1 MENSLGHAIKKRDR
15 HAAMVRL
22 PRHNSHYVYGAIQS
36 NITCSI
42 TAAVACLPFLAE
54 GSFIWRWLSSW
65 FGAWLVALP
74 IALLAAPVI
83 RRLTDLLTI
92 EEGEAHVDTT
102 K

>member
-1 MENSLGHAIKKRDR
+1 M
-15 HAAMVRL
+15 MVRV

-42 TAAVACLPFLAE
+42 TAAVASLPFLAE
-54 GSFIWRWLSSW
+54 GSFVLRWRSSW
-65 FGAWLVALP
+65 LCAWLVALP

-83 RRLTDLLTI
+83 RRLTDLLTS
-92 EEGEAHVDTT
+92 EEAGVHVDTT